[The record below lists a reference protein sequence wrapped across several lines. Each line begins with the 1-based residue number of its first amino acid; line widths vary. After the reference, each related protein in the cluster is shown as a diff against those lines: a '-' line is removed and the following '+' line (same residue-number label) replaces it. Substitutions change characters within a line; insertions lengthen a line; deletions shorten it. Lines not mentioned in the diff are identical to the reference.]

1 MDEERKKALGQ
12 RVANGAKVTMPY
24 ADQFWGD
31 TYGKLIDP
39 YGHSWSFSTKSK
51 LPKKE
56 LDAMRDAAMKS
67 FGAPPP

>member
-1 MDEERKKALGQ
+1 
-12 RVANGAKVTMPY
+12 MPY